1 MDWRKRKNR
10 KEINNWIR
18 NTKSENGGFD
28 YVLDYDELLK
38 DPNDETKLFC
48 IYDCGD
54 GIHPNSQGYQKMVS
68 SNR

>member
-1 MDWRKRKNR
+1 M
-10 KEINNWIR
+10 
-18 NTKSENGGFD
+18 SENGGFD